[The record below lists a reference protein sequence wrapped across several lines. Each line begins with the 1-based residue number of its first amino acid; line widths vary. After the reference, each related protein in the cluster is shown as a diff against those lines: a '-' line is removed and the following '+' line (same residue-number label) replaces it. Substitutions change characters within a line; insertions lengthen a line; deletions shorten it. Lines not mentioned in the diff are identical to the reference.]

1 MNLKTRDFGTIE
13 ISQDDIVTFVQPIF
27 GFEEY
32 TEFVFL
38 YDDEIS
44 EHFAWLQSVT
54 NPDLC
59 FILTSPQIACPDYRP
74 NADKQ
79 TLSLLKGEDY
89 ECWLVT
95 VIHDDFSKSTVNLKS
110 PVLECPETRLALQTI
125 LDDDLP
131 IRYPFVKSG
140 KENV

>member
-1 MNLKTRDFGTIE
+1 MNIKTRDFGVIE
-13 ISQDDIVTFVQPIF
+13 INESDIITFIQPIY
-27 GFEEY
+27 GFEDY

-54 NPDLC
+54 NPELC
-59 FILTSPQIACPDYRP
+59 FILTSPQVAYPGYNP
-74 NADKQ
+74 NVDAE
-79 TLSLLKGEDY
+79 TLRLLKGEDY

-95 VIHDDFSKSTVNLKS
+95 VIPDDFSKSTVNLKS
-110 PVLECPETRLALQTI
+110 PVLVCPETRLALQTI
-125 LDDDLP
+125 LEDDFP

-140 KENV
+140 KENK